1 MQYYVY
7 LHASSTYT
15 QGLSLKTHNLPTA
28 VTLRCQITIIFPST
42 SKRRSLQLCGKPKRC
57 LLSSFLFFF
66 KEIFLW
72 KCTARSYQQWCT
84 STDFANLD
92 TQPPSFTN
100 LKLNILFKCNPL
112 KCFNA
117 AKCHQVYGKGRESRQ
132 NRGDK
137 TLFQCISCPFSWVPL
152 TLEPQA
158 KHIWKSHAL
167 VLTLW
172 SRGRTGMANEVQLC
186 FCPWES
192 KVALG

>member
-117 AKCHQVYGKGRESRQ
+117 AKCHQVYGKSRESRQ
-132 NRGDK
+132 N
-137 TLFQCISCPFSWVPL
+137 FISMYILSFLLSSPDSG
-152 TLEPQA
+152 A
-158 KHIWKSHAL
+158 
-167 VLTLW
+167 
-172 SRGRTGMANEVQLC
+172 TGKAHQKKPRSCAHSVKQRKDRNG
-186 FCPWES
+186 
-192 KVALG
+192 K